1 MASFSTDSIVPDD
14 YNDSVFVNCPF
25 DDKYLDLLRPVLFT
39 VVYFGHKPRIASE
52 SSDSGENRLAKIC
65 NLISSCRYSI
75 HDISRLKAKRRDEF
89 ARMNMPFELGIDF
102 GTRLHGP
109 AHASEKKFLVLE
121 EKAHDFKIA
130 LSDLSGIDVKAHGN
144 EPVDA
149 CWAVRDW
156 YYETVGIDESWP
168 EERHWASTV
177 WSAFNEFV
185 ASLFDV
191 RSQAGL
197 SDSEAT
203 KSVEKMPMVEFI
215 DRASDWISE
224 GRYEDT

>member
-1 MASFSTDSIVPDD
+1 MAGSNAGSDVPEGFDE
-14 YNDSVFVNCPF
+14 SVFVNCPF
-25 DDKYLDLLRPVLFT
+25 DAKYLDLLRPILFT
-39 VVYFGHKPRIASE
+39 VVYFGHRPRIASE
-52 SSDSGENRLAKIC
+52 SSDSGENRLSKIC
-65 NLISSCRYSI
+65 GLISSCRYSI
-75 HDISRLKAKRRDEF
+75 HDISRLKSKKPDEF

-109 AHASEKKFLVLE
+109 SYAAEKKFLVLE

-130 LSDLSGIDVKAHGN
+130 LSDLSGIDVKPHGN

-156 YYETVGIDESWP
+156 YYETVGIDSSWS
-168 EERHWASTV
+168 EEEHWASTV
-177 WSAFNEFV
+177 WSKFNEFV

-197 SDSEAT
+197 SDAEAT
-203 KSVEKMPMVEFI
+203 KAVEKMPMAEFI
-215 DRASDWISE
+215 DRATDWIE
-224 GRYEDT
+224 QDRNPAA

>member
-1 MASFSTDSIVPDD
+1 MAESGAGSDAPD
-14 YNDSVFVNCPF
+14 NFGESVFVNCPF
-25 DDKYLDLLRPVLFT
+25 DSKYLNLLRPILFT
-39 VVYFGHKPRIASE
+39 VVYFGHRPRIASE
-52 SSDSGENRLAKIC
+52 SSDSGENRLSKIC
-65 NLISSCRYSI
+65 GLISACRYSI
-75 HDISRLKAKRRDEF
+75 HDISRLKAKKPDEF

-109 AHASEKKFLVLE
+109 AHASEKKFLILE

-130 LSDLSGIDVKAHGN
+130 LSDLSGIDVKPHDN

-156 YYETVGIDESWP
+156 YYETVGIDDSWP
-168 EERHWASTV
+168 EEQHWASTV
-177 WSAFNEFV
+177 WSKFNEFV
-185 ASLFDV
+185 ASLFEV

-203 KSVEKMPMVEFI
+203 KAVEKMPMAEFI
-215 DRASDWISE
+215 DRATDWIE
-224 GRYEDT
+224 EDRSPAA